1 MRRQFGTG
9 DGRKAAIFLACSGW
23 VRSSR
28 SGWSGHMD
36 YTVDYTDVLRQG
48 LGEWS
53 PNGKFLAGAQQNRL
67 QIREHESLKLL
78 QVFICLDKVERIEWS
93 PDSQLILTEV
103 ARPGVLQIWSMRDS
117 EWTCRIYE
125 GLAGIAHAWWADAET
140 VLVTVDF
147 QLYLSIWQL
156 QEGSSAI
163 QIPRP
168 KFRQRGVAFSR
179 DGCWL
184 AALRRVECKDK
195 LSVYNAEGKFTCL
208 TDVTLPGDA
217 ANLLWG
223 PDDNTLVVWEM
234 PGRLPWCRMYTLAG
248 ECLVQLGDGFPRSVV
263 ASPSTA
269 LLAACGV
276 DGQLQLLSAVSQKI
290 VASFSHALDLSEC
303 DDEVFLWEEDFEM
316 NEPGGLRYRR
326 LQDCLWTLR
335 PIFSQVALEQEK
347 TDFPRLEERIG
358 PDIPDADGIPR
369 QGITVAQWSPDE
381 RYLATKHES
390 FPSVVWIWD
399 LGKMVLASLLCHNS
413 SVKSVV
419 WDPMAT
425 GERSRLA
432 ISTSDPVLFLWS
444 PHHAEALP
452 SALSAAR
459 LRWRSDGRSL
469 LLQERDRCC
478 HHLHHHSHGPWY
490 EQLHTVFLAVKCALG
505 HSMDDD
511 VCKLLTDL
519 VRSSMKRCHQD
530 QSDPEPITTWGLY
543 VGGMREANNLEM
555 LQRLHIS
562 AVVNAS
568 PDVVHVDYPKQ
579 WHVLTVDA
587 EDDEFYPLLETHLEA
602 VVEFVDQQR
611 AEKRP
616 VLLHCFAGMN
626 RSAALCA
633 AYLMVKERIGLF
645 RVVKLLSEKRGW
657 ILSNDG
663 FMHQLVRLARE
674 EELLD
679 PMPSPR
685 LDAVAEEPHEPHE
698 PHEMH
703 KPHQDVCE
711 LEDFQR
717 TRARSSSNTAAP
729 RCHASKLGRSLS
741 RMSIDGEADSSL
753 QRGKTKLERRLS
765 RSSSA
770 MSDVSEEGGRK
781 VPRTSDQ
788 PLRHRTISDK
798 ELGYASRLPRQDSI
812 SSDLKKIK
820 ALKDLREGTAK
831 LQPGM
836 YLYVIMLGDPEY
848 IRLIHE
854 DHLVHEGVLAGHTS
868 LVERNEFRRG
878 WAKQWNNNDPE
889 VRHTVLYAG
898 ELEYEQGVGVTMWN
912 NHSGH
917 YTPSAKDHVRVHLD
931 PSTFVPYDEEE

>member
-1 MRRQFGTG
+1 
-9 DGRKAAIFLACSGW
+9 
-23 VRSSR
+23 
-28 SGWSGHMD
+28 
-36 YTVDYTDVLRQG
+36 
-48 LGEWS
+48 
-53 PNGKFLAGAQQNRL
+53 
-67 QIREHESLKLL
+67 
-78 QVFICLDKVERIEWS
+78 
-93 PDSQLILTEV
+93 
-103 ARPGVLQIWSMRDS
+103 
-117 EWTCRIYE
+117 
-125 GLAGIAHAWWADAET
+125 
-140 VLVTVDF
+140 
-147 QLYLSIWQL
+147 
-156 QEGSSAI
+156 
-163 QIPRP
+163 
-168 KFRQRGVAFSR
+168 
-179 DGCWL
+179 
-184 AALRRVECKDK
+184 
-195 LSVYNAEGKFTCL
+195 
-208 TDVTLPGDA
+208 
-217 ANLLWG
+217 
-223 PDDNTLVVWEM
+223 
-234 PGRLPWCRMYTLAG
+234 
-248 ECLVQLGDGFPRSVV
+248 
-263 ASPSTA
+263 
-269 LLAACGV
+269 
-276 DGQLQLLSAVSQKI
+276 
-290 VASFSHALDLSEC
+290 
-303 DDEVFLWEEDFEM
+303 
-316 NEPGGLRYRR
+316 
-326 LQDCLWTLR
+326 
-335 PIFSQVALEQEK
+335 
-347 TDFPRLEERIG
+347 
-358 PDIPDADGIPR
+358 
-369 QGITVAQWSPDE
+369 
-381 RYLATKHES
+381 
-390 FPSVVWIWD
+390 
-399 LGKMVLASLLCHNS
+399 
-413 SVKSVV
+413 
-419 WDPMAT
+419 
-425 GERSRLA
+425 
-432 ISTSDPVLFLWS
+432 
-444 PHHAEALP
+444 
-452 SALSAAR
+452 
-459 LRWRSDGRSL
+459 
-469 LLQERDRCC
+469 
-478 HHLHHHSHGPWY
+478 
-490 EQLHTVFLAVKCALG
+490 
-505 HSMDDD
+505 MDDD

-519 VRSSMKRCHQD
+519 VRCSMKRCHQD

-579 WHVLTVDA
+579 WRVLTVDA

-633 AYLMVKERIGLF
+633 AYLMVKERLGLF

-679 PMPSPR
+679 PVPSPR

-698 PHEMH
+698 LDEPHH
-703 KPHQDVCE
+703 DVGE
-711 LEDFQR
+711 LEEFHR
-717 TRARSSSNTAAP
+717 TRARSSSNTGAP

-741 RMSIDGEADSSL
+741 RMSVDGETDSSL
-753 QRGKTKLERRLS
+753 QRGKTKLERRFS

-898 ELEYEQGVGVTMWN
+898 ELEYEQGVGVTMPHCRFEWLASEQTAWSRAIW
-912 NHSGH
+912 HSIFGLLE
-917 YTPSAKDHVRVHLD
+917 RR
-931 PSTFVPYDEEE
+931 EMW